1 MPSTPITSRLDQKTY
16 KKLNKLAKATKRSKS
31 FLVAEA
37 VDKYLQEQE
46 WQIAAIKEG
55 LKQADNG
62 DFASDSEVRKFFS
75 ERRIIE
81 D

>member
-1 MPSTPITSRLDQKTY
+1 MPSLPITTRLDQKTY
-16 KKLNKLAKATKRSKS
+16 KMLNRLAEATKRSKS

-46 WQIAAIKEG
+46 WQIEAIKEG
-55 LKQADNG
+55 LEEADKG
-62 DFASDSEVRKFFS
+62 KFVSDSKVRKFFS
-75 ERRIIE
+75 ERGIIE